1 MLLIITFSQSVACYF
16 IFFTCPFMEQ
26 QFLISEHYFKNA
38 ASEEGGENIQVYYLK
53 TIIKLYV

>member
-1 MLLIITFSQSVACYF
+1 
-16 IFFTCPFMEQ
+16 MEQ